1 VCVIDEDFARYYWP
15 KGNAIGQRLF
25 HNPDERPDREAFTV
39 VGVVA
44 AVKQVALTDMEAP
57 GAVYYPFAYHS
68 GGEVYIVVRTGLL
81 PELFGLTLQ
90 KLVREIDP
98 DLPLTGVRTMESR
111 VSDSLMARRTPALF
125 AALFSAIALLL
136 TALGT
141 YGVLSYAV
149 ANRRREIGI
158 RMALGANPGIIRL
171 QFMRLS
177 LRLLTAG
184 TLFGA
189 AGAWIASRAM
199 QAMLFRT
206 SEAGPLV
213 LAGAVATIS
222 MVAIAACLL
231 PSNRA
236 ARIPPV
242 EVLNG

>member
-1 VCVIDEDFARYYWP
+1 M
-15 KGNAIGQRLF
+15 
-25 HNPDERPDREAFTV
+25 V

-44 AVKQVALTDMEAP
+44 PAKQAALTDMEAP
-57 GAVYYPFAYHS
+57 GAVYFPFGHAS
-68 GGEVYIVVRTGLL
+68 DNEIFVIARTSLA

-98 DLPLTGVRTMESR
+98 DLPVTGVRTMEER
-111 VSDSLMARRTPALF
+111 VADSLTARRTPALL
-125 AALFSAIALLL
+125 AALFSGVALLL

-149 ANRRREIGI
+149 SQRRREIGV
-158 RMALGANPGIIRL
+158 RMALGANPGAIRI
-171 QFMRLS
+171 QFVWLS
-177 LRLLTAG
+177 LRLLAAG
-184 TLFGA
+184 TAIGA

-199 QAMLFRT
+199 QAMLFRA

-213 LAGAVATIS
+213 LSGAVATIGF
-222 MVAIAACLL
+222 VAIAACLL
-231 PSNRA
+231 PANRA